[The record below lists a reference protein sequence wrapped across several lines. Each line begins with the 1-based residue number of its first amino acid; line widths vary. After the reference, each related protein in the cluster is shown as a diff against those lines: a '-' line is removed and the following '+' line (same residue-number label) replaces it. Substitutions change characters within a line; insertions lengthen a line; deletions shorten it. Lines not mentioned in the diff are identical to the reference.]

1 ALPLW
6 PVHPCPYRSR
16 STVVRVLPCQVLPF
30 TVDKPVGAPCAG
42 LQWMVGPGARPGR
55 WIPYRRCGWGGT
67 NLLQSVPLARCASGP
82 SPRQANHTSAS
93 QARNRVNHGSRRG
106 FGRDAVSGAPRHGSV
121 SRGFAPERRSYEW
134 WVRFLTEKLR
144 ISRWRGAQRLANMEP
159 WTSRRSATNLLP
171 ATPRCALSAA
181 PSLLPTQGT

>member
-30 TVDKPVGAPCAG
+30 TVDEPVGAPCAG

-93 QARNRVNHGSRRG
+93 YARNRVTPGARPALSRPPLELPAACCGLGPMTRAVPTPLQMIRRLQRRR
-106 FGRDAVSGAPRHGSV
+106 FGRDFGAHAAGA
-121 SRGFAPERRSYEW
+121 GFPAPEDPPDHQEGGC
-134 WVRFLTEKLR
+134 EAGEAEAG
-144 ISRWRGAQRLANMEP
+144 GAD
-159 WTSRRSATNLLP
+159 
-171 ATPRCALSAA
+171 
-181 PSLLPTQGT
+181 QG